1 MTHPTPQGPQTQG
14 PQALPMPAVNQV
26 TIACR
31 LKHDPE
37 YRITDQGRRRS
48 TFRLEVTRS
57 WRDRDGEWQD
67 EACYFN
73 VVAFDEAAEHVCCYA
88 RKADPGVRH
97 GQAVF
102 GDRQLGQPAAQPR
115 PDHRPRGAGAGKR
128 TCPILSPPPAA
139 THC

>member
-1 MTHPTPQGPQTQG
+1 MTHPTPQRPQTQG

-26 TIACR
+26 TIAGR

-73 VVAFDEAAEHVCCYA
+73 VVAFDEAAEHVCCSCRKGSPVFVTGRLYSETINWDSQPHTLVQIIA
-88 RKADPGVRH
+88 RAVQVLEKDVPDPE
-97 GQAVF
+97 
-102 GDRQLGQPAAQPR
+102 PE
-115 PDHRPRGAGAGKR
+115 
-128 TCPILSPPPAA
+128 TAA
-139 THC
+139 TH